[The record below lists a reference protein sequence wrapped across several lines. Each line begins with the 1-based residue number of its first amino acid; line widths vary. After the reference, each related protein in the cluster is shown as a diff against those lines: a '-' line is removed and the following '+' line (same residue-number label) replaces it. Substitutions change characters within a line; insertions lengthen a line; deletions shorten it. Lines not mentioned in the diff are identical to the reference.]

1 MTESEKGVGVAGLR
15 ELAEVAFRTADT
27 LEGEIQKLVDLVVEV
42 IRGGGR
48 LFFCGNGGSAADA
61 QHLAAEIVGR
71 FYLERPALPA
81 ISLTVDTSILTA
93 VANDYGFDQVFA
105 RQVLGLAAPADLLVG
120 ISTSGSSK
128 NVVAAFQAGRSVGCR
143 ILGLTGRRLGTMDEL
158 CDCLVKVPSED
169 TPRIQEGHAIVVHL
183 LAQLAE
189 AAMAGGNR

>member
-1 MTESEKGVGVAGLR
+1 MRDVITGVLRRSADLALAMIDACGADIETAAGLVI
-15 ELAEVAFRTADT
+15 ET
-27 LEGEIQKLVDLVVEV
+27 LS
-42 IRGGGR
+42 GGGK
-48 LFFCGNGGSAADA
+48 LLICGNGGSAADA

-105 RQVLGLAAPADLLVG
+105 RQVLGLADPADLLIG

-143 ILGLTGRRLGTMDEL
+143 ILGLTGRRRGTMDEL

-189 AAMAGGNR
+189 AAMAGGAR